1 MSVGPAA
8 LGNVLVQRLDAVLGT
23 TMSAASANQVSGA
36 RPDAVSQ
43 PGNLDK
49 PGSADGSNRDPRQG
63 IQTGGARGDRPATVI
78 DAKTAAALALAARGL
93 VTSSDTTAS
102 APTTLGTTARAIL
115 ALLAQYPE
123 AAPAVQGRAPLWT
136 APPSAQPT
144 GAPAQQAPART
155 PAPAPAQQQAQAP
168 AGTEQKTEI
177 KSQAAYERLLHNS
190 GISVQWLWTDARGK
204 LNAVDDNDV
213 VRLEG
218 GHTNENGSVTI
229 KGQVLSISADRFTF
243 RGTILIVDAPDKG
256 RRCERTGDY
265 EFRATGKRKYW
276 RLQQMEACGGL
287 TDYVDIYY

>member
-1 MSVGPAA
+1 MHAAVTGRWYPRGDSVNDWIHKTGIGNYPVRPRVLSYVPVDAATRRANADALPLPFFTTIMHKNQDRAPALAGKKRITGLRAVA
-8 LGNVLVQRLDAVLGT
+8 LG
-23 TMSAASANQVSGA
+23 
-36 RPDAVSQ
+36 
-43 PGNLDK
+43 
-49 PGSADGSNRDPRQG
+49 
-63 IQTGGARGDRPATVI
+63 
-78 DAKTAAALALAARGL
+78 LALAA
-93 VTSSDTTAS
+93 TTA
-102 APTTLGTTARAIL
+102 TAL
-115 ALLAQYPE
+115 AGDLPPRGG
-123 AAPAVQGRAPLWT
+123 AATQPQT
-136 APPSAQPT
+136 QQQAQPQDEGRLPPR
-144 GAPAQQAPART
+144 GAPAQQAPARA